1 MNHTT
6 EMDELDKNL
15 PDDFWRKTFDEAAE
29 TPPPRVWAAI
39 ERKLDEA
46 DGPKVIPLW
55 GSGLA
60 SSRPL
65 IWGSG
70 LAAAV
75 ALLLVGWWAIRT
87 ASTPTTP
94 LAHSQRTASSENAI
108 ALSKQ
113 KELTA
118 ARSPES
124 GLANG
129 STTTGNAARQHAIA
143 SSSAPFRLNPGRF
156 QRDATGRPARRKD
169 ASETTGPT
177 EHVFDSGLAT
187 FQQHIATVDM
197 SQRTQ
202 SVVSRMAA
210 VSYSADHHARSGI
223 QAFGANTAVA
233 FDKLAGRPMRLR
245 TVGAIQRIVW
255 ARPAEASMDPEI
267 TKSKQK
273 SRELWASVSMM
284 PGSFNPAVAVKEAQP
299 SFSNSLIASP
309 TSSNQSAVSSRASFS
324 VAYQAGAGVQL
335 TDHWS
340 VESGV
345 GYLSGRST
353 VETPAQQYLASVQM
367 DALSNRNTGLN
378 NLYADALRSSVRSSD
393 LANAPQANY
402 SGIAA
407 NNYKSAYDSRNIQA
421 VTNDYQFV
429 QVPVQVG
436 YQFRPRKKLSMAVLG
451 GLLTNIFVKNT
462 VGDALV
468 ITSKDGVY
476 RPVSLA
482 ATMGARV
489 RYRPSRQWSASV
501 AGVYQPSLESST
513 RSDAQVQNHPT
524 SAGMSFGVDYHF

>member
-1 MNHTT
+1 MNNAIK
-6 EMDELDKNL
+6 MDELDKNL

-39 ERKLDEA
+39 ERKLDES
-46 DGPKVIPLW
+46 DGPKVVPIW
-55 GSGLA
+55 GWGPA
-60 SSRPL
+60 SSRSL
-65 IWGSG
+65 FWGSG

-75 ALLLVGWWAIRT
+75 ALLLVGWWLVNTPSTPPTPVAHIQRAVPSENVA
-87 ASTPTTP
+87 ASTK
-94 LAHSQRTASSENAI
+94 RTESSD
-108 ALSKQ
+108 ALST
-113 KELTA
+113 ETSPADASTTA
-118 ARSPES
+118 A
-124 GLANG
+124 NKV
-129 STTTGNAARQHAIA
+129 IA
-143 SSSAPFRLNPGRF
+143 SSGVTSRLKAERSPYNASTERI
-156 QRDATGRPARRKD
+156 AAVKD
-169 ASETTGPT
+169 ASETIARN
-177 EHVFDSGLAT
+177 EKAFDSGFAAL
-187 FQQHIATVDM
+187 QQHIAAIEA

-202 SVVSRMAA
+202 SVASRMQA
-210 VSYSADHHARSGI
+210 VAYSASQHAESGV
-223 QAFGANTAVA
+223 QAFGSAHEAA
-233 FDKLAGRPMRLR
+233 FDKLSGKPMRLR
-245 TVGAIQRIVW
+245 TIGAIQRIVW
-255 ARPAEASMDPEI
+255 ARPVEVDMEPAMI
-267 TKSKQK
+267 KSKQK

-284 PGSFNPAVAVKEAQP
+284 PGSFNPTVSLKTAQP
-299 SFSNSLIASP
+299 SFSNTMIASS
-309 TSSNQSAVSSRASFS
+309 TVSNQSAVSSRASFS

-335 TDHWS
+335 NDHWS

-367 DALSNRNTGLN
+367 DALTNRNTGLN
-378 NLYADALRSSVRSSD
+378 NLYTDALRSSVRSND

-402 SGIAA
+402 SGLAA
-407 NNYKSAYDSRNIQA
+407 NGFKSAAPYDSRSIQA

-462 VGDALV
+462 VGEALV
-468 ITSKDGVY
+468 VTSKDGVY

-501 AGVYQPSLESST
+501 AGVYQPSLEAGTTADS
-513 RSDAQVQNHPT
+513 QVQTRPT

>member
-1 MNHTT
+1 
-6 EMDELDKNL
+6 MDELDKNL
-15 PDDFWRKTFDEAAE
+15 PDDFWRKTFDEATE

-46 DGPKVIPLW
+46 DSPKVVPLW

-75 ALLLVGWWAIRT
+75 ALLLVGWWVVRT
-87 ASTPTTP
+87 ASTSSAPV
-94 LAHSQRTASSENAI
+94 AHHTRPVAPSENGVTSQSQSGLTTSADPKNSLADVSTTQTTRANE
-108 ALSKQ
+108 ALKNSITSFSDKSQ
-113 KELTA
+113 LSL
-118 ARSPES
+118 ARSLPDAGGRKARVKDTNRAIDTNEPAFGS
-124 GLANG
+124 GLA
-129 STTTGNAARQHAIA
+129 ALQ
-143 SSSAPFRLNPGRF
+143 
-156 QRDATGRPARRKD
+156 
-169 ASETTGPT
+169 E
-177 EHVFDSGLAT
+177 
-187 FQQHIATVDM
+187 HIAAVEM

-202 SVVSRMAA
+202 PVASRVAA
-210 VSYSADHHARSGI
+210 ASYSADHHAGSGI
-223 QAFGANTAVA
+223 QAFGSNTVAA
-233 FDKLAGRPMRLR
+233 FDKLSGRPLRLR

-255 ARPAEASMDPEI
+255 ARPAEASMEPEMV
-267 TKSKQK
+267 KSKQK

-284 PGSFNPAVAVKEAQP
+284 PGSFNPAVSIKEAQP
-299 SFSNSLIASP
+299 AFSNTLIAS
-309 TSSNQSAVSSRASFS
+309 SAGSNQSAVNSRASFS

-335 TDHWS
+335 TDRWS

-378 NLYADALRSSVRSSD
+378 NLYADALRSSVRSND
-393 LANAPQANY
+393 LASAPQANY
-402 SGIAA
+402 SGMAA

-462 VGDALV
+462 VGETLV

-489 RYRPSRQWSASV
+489 RYRPSRQWSASI
-501 AGVYQPSLESST
+501 AGVYQPSLETST
-513 RSDAQVQNHPT
+513 TTDSQIQNRPT
-524 SAGMSFGVDYHF
+524 SSGMSFGVDYHF